1 MNEYFILIFIIL
13 SVLSLFFQISE
24 LIKIDN
30 INDDDIYTCNF
41 KGLIFNFSKKYIE
54 EVNSNLFLN
63 KFYKK
68 NESIDE
74 KFDYI
79 IFEKVFIIPLI
90 ILCLCECFI
99 PILIFFFISLIHLFS
114 NLRLNFNNNK
124 FFPINHEGIILM
136 KYIIDILLFII
147 TSIMLISAIHNKYC
161 NCLCFK
167 KKRNHRQILSS

>member
-13 SVLSLFFQISE
+13 SIFSLYFQISE
-24 LIKIDN
+24 LIKMDN
-30 INDDDIYTCNF
+30 INDDDIYRWNF

-99 PILIFFFISLIHLFS
+99 PILIFFFYFIDTFIF
-114 NLRLNFNNNK
+114 K
-124 FFPINHEGIILM
+124 F
-136 KYIIDILLFII
+136 K
-147 TSIMLISAIHNKYC
+147 T
-161 NCLCFK
+161 
-167 KKRNHRQILSS
+167 